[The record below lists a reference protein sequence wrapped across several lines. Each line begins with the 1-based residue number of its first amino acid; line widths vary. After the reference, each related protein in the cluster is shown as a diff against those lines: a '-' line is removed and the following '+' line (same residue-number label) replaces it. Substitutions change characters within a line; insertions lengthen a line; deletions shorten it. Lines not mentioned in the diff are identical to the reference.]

1 MVKKVVFISS
11 TYEDLADH
19 RQAVWQ
25 VLKDFNVVVR
35 GMEEFGARTEAPLQT
50 CLAEVEQSDVYV
62 GIVAFRAGSLET
74 ASGKSFTQLEYE
86 HALQLKKE
94 ILIYLADEEQAKI
107 RYKDIDIDE
116 SLREKL
122 KAFKGLL
129 RERHTVNTFSV
140 PDDLAE
146 KLRRDFVRYFE
157 PIPPETEQP
166 KDEFDTTLNIV
177 QQFLLVPKSVLGR
190 EARFRVSFHWKPY
203 PASRSLCR
211 AFNLDYGLTIG
222 INVTVEV
229 PKLDTKTVP
238 FNELYATGPR
248 VNKLL
253 QLIDMKTITDLYARV
268 QFSEED
274 VPRIHGLFFGD
285 SYYDYEEP
293 SDDPHLLYVSP
304 EGKAILLFSK
314 PAPVLI
320 PGNAV
325 KSIK

>member
-62 GIVAFRAGSLET
+62 CIVAFRAGSLEPT
-74 ASGKSFTQLEYE
+74 SGKSFTQLEYE

-94 ILIYLADEEQAKI
+94 LLIYLADEQQAKI

-129 RERHTVNTFSV
+129 RERHTVDTFSG

-146 KLRRDFVRYFE
+146 KLRRDFTRYLE
-157 PIPPETEQP
+157 PVPPETEQP

-177 QQFLLVPKSVLGR
+177 QNFLLLPKSVLGR
-190 EARFRVSFHWKPY
+190 EARFRVSFRWKPY

-222 INVTVEV
+222 INVNVEA
-229 PKLDTKTVP
+229 PKLNNQTLP
-238 FNELYATGPR
+238 FKELYATGSR

-253 QLIDMKTITDLYARV
+253 ELIDKKETTDLYARV
-268 QFSEED
+268 QFCEED
-274 VPRIHGLFFGD
+274 VDRVRGVFFG
-285 SYYDYEEP
+285 YTYDGRAEQP
-293 SDDPHLLYVSP
+293 DDPYEHYVPS
-304 EGKAILLFSK
+304 EGRAILLFSK
-314 PAPVLI
+314 
-320 PGNAV
+320 AV
-325 KSIK
+325 P